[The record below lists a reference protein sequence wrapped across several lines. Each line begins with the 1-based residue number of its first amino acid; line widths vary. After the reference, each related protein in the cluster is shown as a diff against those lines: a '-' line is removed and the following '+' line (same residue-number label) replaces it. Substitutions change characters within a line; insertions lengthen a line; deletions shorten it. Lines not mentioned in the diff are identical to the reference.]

1 MLSMTGSGMIV
12 VALTWLLSHFGVN
25 IEENQVL
32 LAVNGLIQVV
42 GVGMTIWG
50 QLRRKD
56 LHMGLIRKS

>member
-1 MLSMTGSGMIV
+1 MIV